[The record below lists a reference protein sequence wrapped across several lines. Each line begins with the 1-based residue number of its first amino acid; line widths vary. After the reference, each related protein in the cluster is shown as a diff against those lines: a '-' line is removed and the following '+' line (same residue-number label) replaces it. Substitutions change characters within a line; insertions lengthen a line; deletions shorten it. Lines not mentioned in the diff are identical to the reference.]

1 MTINE
6 SIKGKTKIACVIG
19 NPIAHSVSPQIHNT
33 ISSYLGIDLA
43 YIPFLVK
50 KESLKEAIEGFKA
63 CSLVGFNVTIP
74 YKNAILE
81 LLDNISEEARLIEA
95 VNTVKNVN
103 GKLYGYNT
111 DCSGF
116 KRDFAEETGTNF
128 FDKNIVVL
136 GAGGSS
142 RAICVKIALEGAKGI
157 SILNRTAEKA
167 ELLAGYINKNISDIA
182 KAFGINACEAKS
194 RLSEADIIIN
204 TTSAGMHPHMDSMP
218 VESGNI
224 FSRGQIVY
232 DLIYNPPKTKLLAE
246 AEKAGCKIV
255 NGLGM
260 LIYQGIEAYE
270 IWNDVSI
277 SKEDARIIKELFKNY
292 L

>member
-19 NPIAHSVSPQIHNT
+19 NPIAQSVSPQIHNT

-50 KESLKEAIEGFKA
+50 KESLKEAVEGFKA

-142 RAICVKIALEGAKGI
+142 RAI
-157 SILNRTAEKA
+157 
-167 ELLAGYINKNISDIA
+167 
-182 KAFGINACEAKS
+182 
-194 RLSEADIIIN
+194 
-204 TTSAGMHPHMDSMP
+204 
-218 VESGNI
+218 
-224 FSRGQIVY
+224 
-232 DLIYNPPKTKLLAE
+232 
-246 AEKAGCKIV
+246 
-255 NGLGM
+255 
-260 LIYQGIEAYE
+260 
-270 IWNDVSI
+270 
-277 SKEDARIIKELFKNY
+277 
-292 L
+292 